1 MASDK
6 YTLIMTRGTHTVS
19 AAEAARI
26 LDAVENEHKT
36 IEADVEFIETLGRM
50 CRTTIVIAHVVGLI
64 EKSDLRS
71 APAARHLT
79 SV

>member
-19 AAEAARI
+19 AQDAARI
-26 LDAVENEHKT
+26 LEAVEKEHKT
-36 IEADVEFIETLGRM
+36 IEADVEFIETLGRV
-50 CRTTIVIAHVVGLI
+50 CRTTIVISHVVGLV
-64 EKSDLRS
+64 EKTKTR
-71 APAARHLT
+71 AMAQARHLS